1 MRKVKVGALVV
12 VGLLVVLVAAVLIIG
27 ALLPEDHVASR
38 TVTFK
43 AAPEPVY
50 DVIAD
55 FEHYP
60 GWRAGVTKEE
70 RLPDRDG
77 RPVWRETNGFGAVTF
92 AITEATR
99 PGRLVST
106 IADPDLPFGGTWT
119 YEIVADGTGS
129 RVTITE
135 RGVVKNALFRFLSR
149 FVFGYTAT
157 MDAVLGDLGKKL
169 GEAAKP
175 GP

>member
-1 MRKVKVGALVV
+1 MRKVKIGALVV
-12 VGLLVVLVAAVLIIG
+12 VGLLVALVVAVFVVG
-27 ALLPEDHVASR
+27 SLLPEDHVATR
-38 TVTFK
+38 TVSFK

-50 DVIAD
+50 DAIAD

-60 GWRAGVTKEE
+60 AWRAGVTKEE

-77 RPVWRETNGFGAVTF
+77 KPVWRETNGFGVVTY
-92 AITEATR
+92 AITEAAR

-119 YEIVADGTGS
+119 YEIVAEGTGS
-129 RVTITE
+129 KVTITE
-135 RGVVKNALFRFLSR
+135 RGVVKSAPFRFMSR

-157 MDAVLGDLGKKL
+157 MDAVLKDLGKKL
-169 GEAAKP
+169 GE
-175 GP
+175 